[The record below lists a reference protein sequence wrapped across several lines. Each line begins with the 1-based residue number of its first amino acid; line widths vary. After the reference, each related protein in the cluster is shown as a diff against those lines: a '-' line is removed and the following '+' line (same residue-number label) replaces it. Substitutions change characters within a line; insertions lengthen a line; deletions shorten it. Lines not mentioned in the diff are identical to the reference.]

1 MGQFQPPGD
10 PSTVWLRSL
19 IEAMDEVATSAA
31 KPSAADREALAARLE
46 LPAMP
51 AKGLGDPFSGPT
63 NSLRHRAQAAT
74 AQIKTGRAL
83 MEGSGGRVEAGQHCS
98 ETASLA

>member
-1 MGQFQPPGD
+1 MGQFQPSVE
-10 PSTVWLRSL
+10 PSTVWLRGL
-19 IEAMDEVATSAA
+19 VEAMDEVASSAA
-31 KPSAADREALAARLE
+31 QPPATDREALVNRLE

-74 AQIKTGRAL
+74 AQMQTGRAL
-83 MEGSGGRVEAGQHCS
+83 RKKHPADSK
-98 ETASLA
+98 LATTG